1 MQLPNQ
7 TGESAET
14 VRAVPRIASL
24 GTKDLLRARATGIAK
39 RIIDVYFSAKCSAL
53 RALGVIDFSLPAN
66 HILRRTSSL
75 TIRHYYESGLT
86 TFLPIVTSAIACGVD
101 MDQPVKVLDF
111 ACGAGRQLMQ
121 LLRLYPNVQAHG
133 CDIRADA
140 IASLKR
146 LYPKANLY
154 TNSFDPP
161 LRYAD
166 GTFDLLYSVSI
177 FSHLSESDAR
187 LWLLELRRVTKPGG
201 ILCLTFN
208 SYTSLARSHRHGSLL
223 DVSAENLKQMGQLYT
238 GIRKQADF
246 EVAMAKEVALGWGHP
261 GMLRPTGDMYYS
273 LERARTLMEESGLE
287 VKMMLPGV
295 IDRFQDLAVLR
306 RPTE

>member
-1 MQLPNQ
+1 LSNN
-7 TGESAET
+7 TGEFPELAQSA
-14 VRAVPRIASL
+14 PGIAAL
-24 GTKDLLRARATGIAK
+24 GTKDLLKARATGIAK
-39 RIIDVYFSAKCSAL
+39 RIIDLYFSAKCSAL
-53 RALGVIDFSLPAN
+53 RGLGIIDFSLPAN

-86 TFLPIVTSAIACGVD
+86 TLLPIVTSAITCGVD
-101 MDQPVKVLDF
+101 MDRPVRVLDF

-121 LLRLYPNVQAHG
+121 LLRLYPNVQAHA

-140 IASLKR
+140 IESLKR

-161 LRYAD
+161 LRYVD
-166 GTFDLLYSVSI
+166 GTFDLVYSVSI

-187 LWLLELRRVTKPGG
+187 LWLRELRRVVKPGG

-208 SYTSLARSHRHGSLL
+208 SYTSLAISHRKGALL
-223 DVSAENLKQMGQLYT
+223 DISAEKLKEIGQSYV
-238 GIRKQADF
+238 GIRNQADF
-246 EVAMAKEVALGWGHP
+246 EVYLAKEVALGWGHP

-273 LERARTLMEESGLE
+273 LEGARSLMEECGLD
-287 VKMMLPGV
+287 VQAMLPGV
-295 IDRFQDLAVLR
+295 IDRYQDLAVLR
-306 RPTE
+306 RARE